1 MKIHLKVITNVFLT
15 SIGLS
20 VLLGSTLKVLGP
32 VNQSNKIKQKINLI
46 GKSKSSLKKELKTRK
61 SNLSLFY
68 NNKLERFNRLEN
80 LINKWENL
88 IIKSPDLEVSAFF
101 LSLDNKVF
109 AEIKSEMNLS
119 AASSIKVP
127 ILIVLLTML
136 ERGEIFWN
144 EKLIL
149 TEDTIGGGSGWM
161 AYQKIGDKF
170 PVFEVAS
177 EMIRV
182 SDNTATNLLI
192 KRLGGINIVN
202 QKFKEIGLKNTQINN
217 YLPDLGGTNLTST
230 KDLSLVIALVDS
242 GYLLNVT
249 SRDIFREIMSKSK
262 TNTLIPT
269 GILRGLGKESKD
281 PDYHL
286 SLKGYLVHN
295 KTGDIGISYSDT
307 ALIQTPNNSRAF
319 ASFIVKGP
327 FNDPRSPELIRNL
340 SAELVPFLIKDQKSS
355 NPN

>member
-1 MKIHLKVITNVFLT
+1 MKSYLKVITNIFLA

-20 VLLGSTLKVLGP
+20 VLLGNFLRVVGP
-32 VNQSNKIKQKINLI
+32 INQNHKINKKI
-46 GKSKSSLKKELKTRK
+46 NISGKSNRSAKKELKSRK
-61 SNLSLFY
+61 SNLSSFY
-68 NNKLERFNRLEN
+68 NDKLDKFEKLEE

-88 IIKSPDLEVSAFF
+88 ISKNPDLEVSAFF
-101 LSLDNKVF
+101 LSLDKQIF
-109 AEIKSEMNLS
+109 AEIKSDLNLS

-127 ILIVLLTML
+127 ILIILLKML
-136 ERGEIFWN
+136 ERGEILWN

-149 TEDTIGGGSGWM
+149 SEDTIGSGSGWM
-161 AYQKIGDKF
+161 AYQEIGEGF
-170 PVFEVAS
+170 PVYEVAS

-217 YLPDLGGTNLTST
+217 YLPDLAGTNLTST
-230 KDLSLVIALVDS
+230 RDLSLAMALVDN
-242 GYLLNVT
+242 GYILNVS
-249 SRDIFREIMSKSK
+249 SRDIFREIMRKSR
-262 TNTLIPT
+262 TNTLIPK

-281 PDYHL
+281 TDYHL

-295 KTGDIGISYSDT
+295 KTGDIGISYADT
-307 ALIQTPNNSRAF
+307 ALIQTPHNSRAF

-340 SAELVPFLIKDQKSS
+340 SAELVPFLVLDQKSS

>member
-1 MKIHLKVITNVFLT
+1 VKNHIKVITNILLT

-20 VLLGSTLKVLGP
+20 VSLGSLLRVFGP
-32 VNQSNKIKQKINLI
+32 VNQSYKINKKFNLV
-46 GKSKSSLKKELKTRK
+46 GKSNRSIERALITKKSK
-61 SNLSLFY
+61 LSLFY
-68 NNKLERFNRLEN
+68 NNNLGRFERMEK

-88 IIKSPDLEVSAFF
+88 IIKNPDLDVSAFF
-101 LSLDNKVF
+101 LSLDNQIY
-109 AEIKSEMNLS
+109 AEIRSDVKFS

-127 ILIVLLTML
+127 ILIVLLKMI
-136 ERGEIFWN
+136 EKKEILWN
-144 EKLIL
+144 EDLIL
-149 TEDTIGGGSGWM
+149 SEDTIGSGSGWM
-161 AYQKIGDKF
+161 AYQEIGEVF
-170 PVFEVAS
+170 PVYEVAS

-202 QKFKEIGLKNTQINN
+202 QEFKEIGLKNTQINN
-217 YLPDLGGTNLTST
+217 YLPDLDGTNLTST
-230 KDLSLVIALVDS
+230 RDLSLAMALVDN
-242 GYLLNVT
+242 GYLLNVN

-262 TNTLIPT
+262 TNTLIPS
-269 GILRGLGKESKD
+269 GILRGLGKETKD
-281 PDYHL
+281 TDYHL

-307 ALIQTPNNSRAF
+307 ALIQTPHNSRSF

-340 SAELVPFLIKDQKSS
+340 SAELVPFLVPDQKSS
-355 NPN
+355 TPN